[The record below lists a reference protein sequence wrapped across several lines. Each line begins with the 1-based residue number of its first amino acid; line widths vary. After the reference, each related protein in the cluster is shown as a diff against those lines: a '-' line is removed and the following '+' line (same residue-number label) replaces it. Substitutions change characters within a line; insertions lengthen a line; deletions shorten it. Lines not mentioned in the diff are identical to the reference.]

1 MEAGAAPALCPPG
14 AAQQGSGLYPVHKL
28 CTRKKFFYLQLFF
41 NLPGKYPRHI
51 WKFISFKVMLTPM
64 TADLHLASLSNP
76 TLIPKGRIG
85 RFVYESEIGQGSVG
99 IVYLFRDPMIG
110 RKVAIKVLNPK
121 LPASQR
127 QLFEQHFIQEA
138 RAAGRL
144 NHPNIVTVYDADKTG
159 DLLFIVMEYLEGKEL
174 STMLADGH
182 QFSYKQ
188 IADMV
193 GRIAN
198 ALDYA
203 HEHGVIH
210 RDIKPAN
217 IFITGSSTPKVL
229 DFGIASA
236 SRQLTDG
243 DATLGQDQ
251 LTERRLLGTPNY
263 MSPEQAKSETVDART
278 DIFSLGVMLYQLLC
292 GQLPFK
298 GKDIPGLLHAI
309 THDAAIPPQ
318 EIKADVPLRLA
329 RIAAKALAKKP
340 ADRYQRASDMAR
352 DLNRFLEK
360 ERTERIIA
368 KIQNPDQGRT
378 ASAKEDRRQRKA
390 APDSSRFMFLAASVL
405 AVVGLGL
412 ALWIAFKPSAPKP
425 LLPVVT
431 PEPVAAS
438 VTADTRQ
445 PEKPAPAPVLIEE
458 PEMIKPAAPDK
469 KALAATQKAAK
480 TKTVTVLAKAEPVAA
495 ILGSVQVAVSPW
507 GEVFVDGQ
515 AKGIAPP
522 LNKLNL
528 PLGKHKIEIRN
539 GEDSYAVTVEVNA
552 EKEVK
557 VVHRF

>member
-1 MEAGAAPALCPPG
+1 
-14 AAQQGSGLYPVHKL
+14 
-28 CTRKKFFYLQLFF
+28 
-41 NLPGKYPRHI
+41 
-51 WKFISFKVMLTPM
+51 M

-85 RFVYESEIGQGSVG
+85 RFVYEREIGHGSVG

-121 LPASQR
+121 LPANQR
-127 QLFEQHFIQEA
+127 QLFEKHFIQEA

-174 STMLADGH
+174 SEMLASGH
-182 QFSYKQ
+182 QFTYKQ
-188 IADMV
+188 IADMI

-203 HEHGVIH
+203 HENGVIH

-217 IFITGSSTPKVL
+217 IFIVGTSTPKVL

-236 SRQLTDG
+236 SRQLTDV
-243 DATLGQDQ
+243 DATQGQDQ
-251 LTERRLLGTPNY
+251 LSERRLLGTPNY

-298 GKDIPGLLHAI
+298 GNDVPGLLHAI
-309 THDAAIPPQ
+309 THHAAVPPQ
-318 EIKADVPLRLA
+318 EIKSDVPLRLA

-368 KIQNPDQGRT
+368 KIQNPEQGKT
-378 ASAKEDRRQRKA
+378 IATKDDRIVKKTGTGSRQMMFA
-390 APDSSRFMFLAASVL
+390 AAGIL
-405 AVVGLGL
+405 AVGLT
-412 ALWIAFKPSAPKP
+412 LWISLKPSVP
-425 LLPVVT
+425 
-431 PEPVAAS
+431 
-438 VTADTRQ
+438 
-445 PEKPAPAPVLIEE
+445 KPAPLVAAPEQAVATIPPVETTPAEKATVPLAVIEE
-458 PEMIKPAAPDK
+458 PEIVKPATPDK
-469 KALAATQKAAK
+469 KALALAKAAK
-480 TKTVTVLAKAEPVAA
+480 AKPAPAVPKVEPVP
-495 ILGSVQVAVSPW
+495 ISLGSVHIAVSPW

-522 LNKLNL
+522 LTKLNL
-528 PLGKHKIEIRN
+528 PVGKHKIEIKN
-539 GEDSYAVTVEVNA
+539 GDDNHAVTIEVNT

-557 VVHRF
+557 IAHRF